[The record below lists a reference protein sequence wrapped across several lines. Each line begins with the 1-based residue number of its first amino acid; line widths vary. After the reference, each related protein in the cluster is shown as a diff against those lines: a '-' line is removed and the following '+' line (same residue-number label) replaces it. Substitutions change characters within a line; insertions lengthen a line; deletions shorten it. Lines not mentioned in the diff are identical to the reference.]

1 LNSVIDSTL
10 TNDAIQRL
18 FVEKM
23 TREEQPQ
30 TVIDIFLR
38 YYDALRHGKTGY
50 IAESDID
57 PVVKGGIADFANIAD
72 SHIAGEEALAHTVVI
87 KLNGGLGTSM
97 GLYKTKSLIPVKNKL
112 SFLDITALQIRD
124 LNKRFGLTIPLVMM
138 NSFNTERDTKEVLD
152 GYPDIRTDI
161 PPSFVQHKF
170 PKINAVDLSPVDAP
184 HDRNLEW
191 NPPGHG
197 DLYAAIQS
205 SGVLDTLLKH
215 GYKYAFISNIDN
227 LGAALDTRILGYFA
241 DSGFPFLMEV
251 TDRTFMDRKGGH
263 IARLKNGQ
271 LVLREAAQC
280 PPESI
285 DRFMNTD
292 LHRYFNTNNLW
303 IRLDALHDIWNRGTL
318 TLPMIRNVKKLD
330 TRDDTSPEIIQLESA
345 MGSALSVFEN
355 AGALR
360 VPRSRFAPVKNCEEL
375 LLLWS
380 DYYDL
385 TEDYR
390 VVMNRR
396 HKSIQMNVRLDPQ
409 FYGTLNKLKERFPA
423 GAPSL
428 VECESFN
435 VFGDVKFG
443 KDIVITGK
451 TSIIGANGKQVSID
465 DGARLTGNIM
475 L

>member
-1 LNSVIDSTL
+1 
-10 TNDAIQRL
+10 
-18 FVEKM
+18 M
-23 TREEQPQ
+23 EQEGQPKEA
-30 TVIDIFLR
+30 IDIFLR

-50 IAESDID
+50 IAESEIT
-57 PVVKGGIADFANIAD
+57 PVNEGDIADLEDIAD
-72 SHIAGEEALAHTVVI
+72 LHVIGEDALAHAVVI

-97 GLYKTKSLIPVKNKL
+97 GLYTAKSLIPVKNGL
-112 SFLDITALQIRD
+112 SFLDITALQIRS
-124 LNKRFGLTIPLVMM
+124 LNKRFNISIPLIMM
-138 NSFNTERDTKEVLD
+138 NSFSTERDTLAALD
-152 GYPDIRTDI
+152 AYPDIRTGI
-161 PPSFVQHKF
+161 PPSFIQHKF
-170 PKINAVDLSPVDAP
+170 PKINAADLSPVDTP
-184 HDRNLEW
+184 HDRRLEW

-197 DLYAAIQS
+197 DLYTAIQS
-205 SGVLDTLLKH
+205 SGVLDTLLNQ

-227 LGAALDTRILGYFA
+227 LGTALDTRILGYFA
-241 DSGFPFLMEV
+241 QRGFSFLMEV

-263 IARLKNGQ
+263 IARMKNGQ

-280 PPESI
+280 PPESF

-303 IRLDALHDIWNRGTL
+303 IRLDALRDTWNRGTL
-318 TLPMIRNVKKLD
+318 ALPMIRNLKKLD
-330 TRDDTSPEIIQLESA
+330 TRDENSPDAIQLESA

-360 VPRSRFAPVKNCEEL
+360 VPRSRFAPVKNCEDL

-390 VVMNRR
+390 VVMNQR
-396 HKSIQMNVRLDPQ
+396 HKSIQMNVCLDPL
-409 FYGTLNKLKERFPA
+409 FYGTLNKLKERFPS

-428 VECESFN
+428 AGCELLS

-443 KDIVITGK
+443 KDITITGR
-451 TSIIGANGKQVSID
+451 TSIINASEGQALID
-465 DGARLTGNIM
+465 DEARLSGEVT

>member
-1 LNSVIDSTL
+1 LNSVD
-10 TNDAIQRL
+10 L
-18 FVEKM
+18 FVAKM
-23 TREEQPQ
+23 EREGQPQ
-30 TVIDIFLR
+30 TAIDIFLR

-50 IAESDID
+50 IAESEID
-57 PVVKGGIADFANIAD
+57 PVSEDGITNFDDIADL
-72 SHIAGEEALAHTVVI
+72 HVAGEEALKHAVVI

-97 GLYKTKSLIPVKNKL
+97 GLYTAKSLIPVKNGL

-124 LNKRFGLTIPLVMM
+124 LNKRFGLSIPLVMM
-138 NSFNTERDTKEVLD
+138 NSFNTESDTIAALER
-152 GYPDIRTDI
+152 YPDIKTGI
-161 PPSFVQHKF
+161 PQSFIQNKF
-170 PKINAVDLSPVDAP
+170 PKINAADLSPVDSP
-184 HDRNLEW
+184 NDRRLEW

-205 SGVLDTLLKH
+205 SGVLGTLLES
-215 GYKYAFISNIDN
+215 GYRYAFISNIDN
-227 LGAALDTRILGYFA
+227 LGAALDTRILGHFA
-241 DSGFPFLMEV
+241 DRGFPFLMEV

-271 LVLREAAQC
+271 LALREAAQC

-285 DRFMNTD
+285 DSFMNTD

-303 IRLDALHDIWNRGTL
+303 IRLDALCDIWNSGTL

-330 TRDDTSPEIIQLESA
+330 TRDEESPDVIQLESA

-360 VPRSRFAPVKNCEEL
+360 VPRSRFAPVKNCEDL

-385 TEDYR
+385 TEDR
-390 VVMNRR
+390 RIVMNKR
-396 HKSIQMNVRLDPQ
+396 HKSIQMNVCLEPQ
-409 FYGTLNKLKERFPA
+409 FYGALDKLKERFPA

-428 VECESFN
+428 VECESLS

-443 KDIVITGK
+443 KDVVITGR
-451 TSIIGANGKQVSID
+451 TSIINASGGQAFVG
-465 DGARLTGNIM
+465 DGTRLTGEVA

>member
-1 LNSVIDSTL
+1 MNNVTDNSASTL
-10 TNDAIQRL
+10 TDR
-18 FVEKM
+18 FVAKM
-23 TREEQPQ
+23 KTEGQPQ
-30 TVIDIFLR
+30 TAIDIFLR
-38 YYDALRHGKTGY
+38 YYDALRHGKTGC
-50 IAESDID
+50 IAESEID
-57 PVVKGGIADFANIAD
+57 PVPEGGIADLADIAD
-72 SHIAGEEALAHTVVI
+72 LHIAGEEALARAVVI

-97 GLYKTKSLIPVKNKL
+97 GLYTAKSLIPVKNGL
-112 SFLDITALQIRD
+112 SFLDITAMQIRS
-124 LNKRFGLTIPLVMM
+124 LNKRFGLSIPLIMM
-138 NSFNTERDTKEVLD
+138 NSFNTERDTLSALEK
-152 GYPDIRTDI
+152 YPDIKTDI
-161 PPSFVQHKF
+161 PQSFIQHKF
-170 PKINAVDLSPVDAP
+170 PKINAADLSPVDAP
-184 HDRNLEW
+184 HDRRLEW

-205 SGVLDTLLKH
+205 SRVLDTLLRQ

-241 DSGFPFLMEV
+241 DRGFPFLMEV

-271 LVLREAAQC
+271 LALREAAQC

-285 DRFMNTD
+285 DSFMNTD

-330 TRDDTSPEIIQLESA
+330 TRDDDSPDVVQLESA

-385 TEDYR
+385 TEDCR
-390 VVMNRR
+390 IVMNSR
-396 HKSIQMNVRLDPQ
+396 HKSIQMNVCLEPR
-409 FYGTLNKLKERFPA
+409 FYGTLDKLRERFPA

-428 VECESFN
+428 VECESLS

-443 KDIVITGK
+443 KDITVTGRA
-451 TSIIGANGKQVSID
+451 SIINTTDRQAFVG
-465 DGARLTGNIM
+465 DGARLTGEVA